1 MGPSDFCLE
10 QWTLTSS
17 SPCSSSPLSPL
28 PLPAGWESDMRNWN
42 PAFLWQV
49 GEPQGLCYQQ
59 SATVFTRAWSYGN
72 ATVDCAAFS
81 GTVPTV

>member
-1 MGPSDFCLE
+1 
-10 QWTLTSS
+10 
-17 SPCSSSPLSPL
+17 
-28 PLPAGWESDMRNWN
+28 MRNWN

-81 GTVPTV
+81 GTVPTA